1 MEWIVANWWWLSWIL
16 NILVVPAILG
26 ALKVIAMKTKSV
38 KDDKIITLLIEWW
51 DVSKRLL
58 KLSRK

>member
-1 MEWIVANWWWLSWIL
+1 MKWIVANWWWLSWIL
-16 NILVVPAILG
+16 DILAVPAILS

-51 DVSKRLL
+51 NVSKMLL
-58 KLSRK
+58 KLGRK